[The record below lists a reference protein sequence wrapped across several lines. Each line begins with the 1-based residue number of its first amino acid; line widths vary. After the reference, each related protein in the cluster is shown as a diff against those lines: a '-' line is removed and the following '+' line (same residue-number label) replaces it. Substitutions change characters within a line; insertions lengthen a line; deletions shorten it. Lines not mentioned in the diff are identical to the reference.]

1 MVFTF
6 KSMPYRIFFLT
17 FIALF
22 ASQLLLAQST
32 TTEALHKKHSGALQ
46 LFFYNNTLRM
56 LNQQEDKEFDDIIR
70 DIEKMRFLMIKKD
83 DISFGAIDFKKLVAD
98 YKAEAFEEV
107 LTSRHQGKTF
117 DVFLK
122 EKEGKTKGMLVLI
135 NDAENLYVLDILGS
149 IALDKVTKLYSTLD
163 ESTDIGQKIKAF
175 TDDDEED
182 DDKETDGDGHKDD
195 KDKDSPR

>member
-6 KSMPYRIFFLT
+6 KSMPCRIFLLT

-22 ASQLLLAQST
+22 APQLLPAQST

-175 TDDDEED
+175 TDDDEDD